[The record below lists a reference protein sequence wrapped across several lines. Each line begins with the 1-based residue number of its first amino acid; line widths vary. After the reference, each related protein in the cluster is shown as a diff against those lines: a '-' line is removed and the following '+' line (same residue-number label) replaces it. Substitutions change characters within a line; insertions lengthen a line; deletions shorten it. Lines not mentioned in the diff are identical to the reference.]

1 MDISGGF
8 DTLTSIADERVRE
21 EVNSV
26 LYSELED
33 LILAPET
40 GVMRVRKVL
49 QRYGL
54 DMPSLYALHV
64 DGDEMVINLDQID
77 TQTPVE
83 NYFLYLIYYLT
94 DEQHYEFYAEI
105 TDEDGIEEILSEDE
119 DEEDDK

>member
-64 DGDEMVINLDQID
+64 DGDEMVVNLDQID